1 MAIKKYILEIVFEE
15 DGEEC
20 LELRE
25 YIDNVDSVL
34 EAEGNRF
41 VLDEEYGKLLDS
53 SIMGLS

>member
-34 EAEGNRF
+34 EVEGDRF
-41 VLDEEYGKLLDS
+41 VLDEKYGKLLDS